1 MLKGILIGIFGTLF
15 VEMASVVVC
24 VVVILHNQ
32 RKGKQK

>member
-15 VEMASVVVC
+15 VEMASVVVLA
-24 VVVILHNQ
+24 VVIWWNQ